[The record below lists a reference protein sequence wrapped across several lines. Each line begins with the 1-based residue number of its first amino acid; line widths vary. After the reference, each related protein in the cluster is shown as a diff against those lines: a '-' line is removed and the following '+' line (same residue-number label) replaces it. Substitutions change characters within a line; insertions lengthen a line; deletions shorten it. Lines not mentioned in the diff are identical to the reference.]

1 MTLHRQSYRSKKRV
15 GIILENNNQT
25 TYLPHEKQIYD
36 YLKTIEHLKKQNQDS
51 PLFAAEIKKLEQKL
65 EKLKEKVYSELTPW
79 ERVLI
84 SRHPDRP
91 HTVDYIKHIT
101 ERFIELAGD
110 RRFGDDR
117 SVIGGFATIGG
128 IKCMVIGQEKGRDT
142 ESRVAHNFGMLNPEG
157 FRKAMRLMKL
167 AEKFNLPVVSFLDTP
182 GAHPGLE
189 AEERGQGWAI
199 AENLRDMSQIK
210 TPIIVVIIG
219 EGCSGGALGIGVGDV
234 IGMLEHAYYSVISP
248 EGCASI
254 LWKDAAKKQQA
265 ASALKLNS
273 EDLLELGLID
283 EIIKEPLGGAHH
295 NAQACY
301 KEVKQFIVDKY
312 TLLRMLPVNLLLEQ
326 RYAKFRKMGPVS
338 SS

>member
-1 MTLHRQSYRSKKRV
+1 MA
-15 GIILENNNQT
+15 LENNQNF
-25 TYLPHEKQIYD
+25 YLPHEKQIYD

-51 PLFAAEIKKLEQKL
+51 PLFTAEIKKLEQKL
-65 EKLKEKVYSELTPW
+65 DKLKVKVYSELSPW

-84 SRHPDRP
+84 SRHPERP
-91 HTVDYIKHIT
+91 HTVDYLKNIT
-101 ERFIELAGD
+101 ENFVELAGD
-110 RRFGDDR
+110 RTYGDDR
-117 SVIGGFATIGG
+117 SLIGGFATIGG
-128 IKCMVIGQEKGRDT
+128 VKCMVIGQEKGRDT

-167 AEKFNLPVVSFLDTP
+167 AEKFSLPVVSFLDTP

-210 TPIIVVIIG
+210 SPIIVVIIG

-254 LWKDAAKKQQA
+254 LWKDSAKKQQA

-273 EDLLELGLID
+273 ENLLELGLID
-283 EIIKEPLGGAHH
+283 DIIREPLGGAHH
-295 NAQACY
+295 NPQMTY
-301 KEVKQFIVDKY
+301 KEVKQFIIDKH
-312 TLLRMLPVNLLLEQ
+312 TLLKMLPVNLLLEQ
-326 RYAKFRKMGPVS
+326 RYAKFRKMGS
-338 SS
+338 YAG